1 MNAPLTRP
9 ADLPG
14 QANAS
19 TAHLFP
25 SEQHQEAMA
34 HLLYGVR
41 GGGGFV
47 LLTGDPG
54 VGKTR
59 VVRCFLQQLPKPC
72 VVAVVG
78 SAHRDALALL
88 QTVCSLF
95 ALAAPP
101 GPASAKSCMDTLNAF
116 LLSTHAQGRQAMLIV
131 DDAHQLSPG
140 LLELLRLLT
149 NLETAQRKLLQIVLV
164 GRSELRDRLAEP
176 ALEQLA
182 QRVTARH
189 HMQGLSEQAVLHYVV
204 QRTQAAGRQTPPQLS
219 RFALKRLHRL
229 SGGAPQQINRLL
241 DRALKLSSTGEGLT
255 LTASALGQAADEVFP
270 SRVQRRR
277 QVARWGWAG
286 LWLALLLS
294 GLVLALRPWW
304 PRLTGL

>member
-1 MNAPLTRP
+1 MVGSAFY
-9 ADLPG
+9 
-14 QANAS
+14 
-19 TAHLFP
+19 FP

-34 HLLYGVR
+34 HLLYGVQ

-59 VVRCFLQQLPKPC
+59 VVRSFLQQLPKPC

-78 SAHRDALALL
+78 SAHRHALALL

-95 ALAAPP
+95 GLALP
-101 GPASAKSCMDTLNAF
+101 GSPAGAKSCMDALNAF
-116 LLSTHAQGRQAMLIV
+116 LLSIHAQGRQAMLIV

-149 NLETAQRKLLQIVLV
+149 NLETSERKLLQIVLV
-164 GRSELRDRLAEP
+164 GRSDLRDRLAEP
-176 ALEQLA
+176 IMEQLA

-189 HMQGLSEQAVLHYVV
+189 HMTGLSAQGVFNYVV
-204 QRTQAAGRQTPPQLS
+204 QRTQAAGLQTPQRLN
-219 RFALKRLHRL
+219 RTALARLHRL

-241 DRALKLSSTGEGLT
+241 DRALKLSSIGDRSV
-255 LTASALGQAADEVFP
+255 LTASAIGLAADEIFP
-270 SRVQRRR
+270 SRVQHRRR
-277 QVARWGWAG
+277 VAQWGWAG
-286 LWLALLLS
+286 LSLALLLG
-294 GLVLALRPWW
+294 GLAMALKPWW
-304 PRLTGL
+304 PPLDLLRRLFSG